1 MIMTVKAGVVLVT
14 EFVEPNNAVFKNYI
28 NYITRS
34 NAVRNENI
42 DKYVI
47 PSLDKDLQDFNG
59 YIDYMGNSKKT
70 TELFT
75 KSKERL
81 SLEEKSELQHIFQ
94 KAQDNGSLMWQT
106 VISFDNRW
114 LIENNLLDSKT
125 NLLNESK
132 IKEYCRG
139 SIEKML
145 QSEGMDKNSLWSAA
159 IHYNTDNIH
168 IHVATVQPMPCRAMK
183 VLKTVQ
189 VQNSWLREKGIITED
204 IMNQVE
210 FGEKIKVH
218 NSQRK
223 GDLYLNLLNDVL
235 TQLKQDTQ
243 SNYKFGDYILI
254 NPNGSI
260 DLTYYGDSTE
270 FPPMIKFI
278 GKTVSQKGKFKQSS
292 IDSAKSFIVNR
303 ALTQSK
309 NNQRLND
316 LIKII
321 FVKDLKETA
330 LNNLKNLPE
339 LHRLYDDIIDKLPA
353 DKKLWQY
360 NRNVLNPV
368 RKDIDHFVDSWIKKY
383 HESDFQ
389 ELLQVLKK
397 EEKIYQKAY
406 GGQKNNFVKNQI
418 HDLYARL
425 GNIVLKNIKELL
437 KEGFV
442 PDRIPEDQL
451 EESFQDIAAS
461 IEKQYEKNYEKKE
474 YGSSG
479 SPASFK
485 YSKEY
490 KLARKY
496 LYGTNQIKQDQKKA
510 FILLIQEAKKG
521 NLLAKYDL
529 AYCYDKGIGCTQSS
543 ETAFSLYQDVLSE
556 LENEADKLIDSH
568 NEKEKSKVSYLNYR
582 IGKMYYYGQGTEI
595 NYEKAFRY
603 FSLGEDQGLN
613 SVFSKYYLG
622 KMYENGDFVKQDETK
637 AFEYYLAASASSP
650 FAAFKTAHKL
660 LRLYSNIN
668 DINKVDH
675 IESLTKE
682 EYLYNRLNRNI
693 VTYQENI
700 EKYENDIKTKQAL
713 IDRATAKNSEL
724 ETNKEFMTDTE
735 IEEVNQKI
743 LDNESLISDTEK
755 EIEVLRRNILE
766 EQNKIAMTQEHIN
779 SLE

>member
-1 MIMTVKAGVVLVT
+1 
-14 EFVEPNNAVFKNYI
+14 
-28 NYITRS
+28 
-34 NAVRNENI
+34 
-42 DKYVI
+42 
-47 PSLDKDLQDFNG
+47 
-59 YIDYMGNSKKT
+59 
-70 TELFT
+70 
-75 KSKERL
+75 
-81 SLEEKSELQHIFQ
+81 
-94 KAQDNGSLMWQT
+94 
-106 VISFDNRW
+106 
-114 LIENNLLDSKT
+114 
-125 NLLNESK
+125 
-132 IKEYCRG
+132 
-139 SIEKML
+139 
-145 QSEGMDKNSLWSAA
+145 
-159 IHYNTDNIH
+159 
-168 IHVATVQPMPCRAMK
+168 
-183 VLKTVQ
+183 
-189 VQNSWLREKGIITED
+189 
-204 IMNQVE
+204 MNQVE

-270 FPPMIKFI
+270 FTPMIKFI

>member
-1 MIMTVKAGVVLVT
+1 M
-14 EFVEPNNAVFKNYI
+14 
-28 NYITRS
+28 
-34 NAVRNENI
+34 
-42 DKYVI
+42 
-47 PSLDKDLQDFNG
+47 
-59 YIDYMGNSKKT
+59 
-70 TELFT
+70 
-75 KSKERL
+75 
-81 SLEEKSELQHIFQ
+81 
-94 KAQDNGSLMWQT
+94 
-106 VISFDNRW
+106 
-114 LIENNLLDSKT
+114 
-125 NLLNESK
+125 
-132 IKEYCRG
+132 
-139 SIEKML
+139 
-145 QSEGMDKNSLWSAA
+145 
-159 IHYNTDNIH
+159 
-168 IHVATVQPMPCRAMK
+168 
-183 VLKTVQ
+183 
-189 VQNSWLREKGIITED
+189 
-204 IMNQVE
+204 
-210 FGEKIKVH
+210 
-218 NSQRK
+218 
-223 GDLYLNLLNDVL
+223 NLLNDVL